1 MSNKLYDVLKYIAQI
16 GLPAVGTLYYDST
29 DRTAGGGNSVLC
41 VICNLGI
48 TIRRTDSWN
57 NYSSR
62 YVSGNAVN
70 DKFFCIQQKGE

>member
-1 MSNKLYDVLKYIAQI
+1 MSNKLYDVLKYI
-16 GLPAVGTLYYDST
+16 
-29 DRTAGGGNSVLC
+29 GNSVLC